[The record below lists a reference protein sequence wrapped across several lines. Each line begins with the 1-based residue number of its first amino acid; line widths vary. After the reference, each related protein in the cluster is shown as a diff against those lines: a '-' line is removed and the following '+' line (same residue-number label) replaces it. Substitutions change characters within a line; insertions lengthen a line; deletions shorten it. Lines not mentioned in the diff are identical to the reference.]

1 MYVQV
6 RDVITR
12 CEQCDRV
19 KTSFFTPYS
28 RHVLSKPMWFSWR
41 VTTNLQGQC
50 LLHDYDWAFFKVGR
64 ACYVVGQVIT

>member
-28 RHVLSKPMWFSWR
+28 RHVLSKPM
-41 VTTNLQGQC
+41 
-50 LLHDYDWAFFKVGR
+50 
-64 ACYVVGQVIT
+64 